1 MVLPGTDK
9 NSAGLLITIKTSS
22 SKTQTILTTD
32 ISSEIEKNSTKK
44 IGVLTFYNFYKSD
57 KIDSQIIL
65 SEEKN
70 LQEAAS
76 KLYDSLH
83 QLDSLNLDVIIVEK
97 MPEFGLGKSM
107 NDRLQRA
114 AFIE

>member
-1 MVLPGTDK
+1 LNKHYSP
-9 NSAGLLITIKTSS
+9 
-22 SKTQTILTTD
+22 KTQTILTTD
-32 ISSEIEKNSTKK
+32 ITSEIEKHPNKK
-44 IGVLTFYNFYKSD
+44 IGVLTFNTFYRSD
-57 KIDSQIIL
+57 KIDTQIIL

-83 QLDSLNLDVIIVEK
+83 QLDSLNLDVIIVEE
-97 MPEFGLGKSM
+97 MPNFGLGKSM

-114 AFIE
+114 SFID